1 MSRKRAQNSV
11 LALGRLISFGFR
23 KKRHQADSRDAPLTS
38 TPTTTISATG
48 GRAFLLP
55 STVDLPLLSRWHSQ
69 TCDNFR
75 KPATECDFDH
85 RDLISLLWCTN
96 RLPE

>member
-1 MSRKRAQNSV
+1 MFDMIGNELFHGDRTSPVAGLTLARLVENAQKSV

-48 GRAFLLP
+48 GRDFLL
-55 STVDLPLLSRWHSQ
+55 SSRSSVQ
-69 TCDNFR
+69 R
-75 KPATECDFDH
+75 QM
-85 RDLISLLWCTN
+85 RMG
-96 RLPE
+96 